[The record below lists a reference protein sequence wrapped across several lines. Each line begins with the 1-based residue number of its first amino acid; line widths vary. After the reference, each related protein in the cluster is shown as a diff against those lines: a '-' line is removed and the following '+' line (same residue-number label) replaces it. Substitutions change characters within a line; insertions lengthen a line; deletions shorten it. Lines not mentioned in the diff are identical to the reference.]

1 MPVNLDELKNATNLR
16 GRGARA
22 GSVFIAPVDGRAH
35 VSGERKVPLLD
46 KTIPAL
52 FSDTASRYATQ
63 DAAVFVGQDKRFT
76 WSELS
81 DTVDALAAG
90 FLALG
95 LEKGERVGIWSP
107 NRWEWLVTQFPTARV
122 GLILAKTNP
131 AHRLPELK

>member
-1 MPVNLDELKNATNLR
+1 MAINLDELQNATNLR
-16 GRGARA
+16 RRGSR
-22 GSVFIAPVDGRAH
+22 GTFIAPVDGRAH
-35 VSGERKVPLLD
+35 VSGDRSVPLLD
-46 KTIPAL
+46 KTIPQL

-95 LEKGERVGIWSP
+95 LEKGERVEIG
-107 NRWEWLVTQFPTARV
+107 R
-122 GLILAKTNP
+122 
-131 AHRLPELK
+131 AHV